1 MESMLHRSF
10 IATIIFVSS
19 NSDSLTEILRVGR
32 TVMFTIILLLMGYT
46 RQDNGKLL
54 DLVIDASFNLCP
66 VLSIIVMQIAP
77 RRLTLLLTSGTAFL
91 ESRAGRPVN
100 IREREGWIE
109 PCLAASTG
117 EKPMNSLPKGF

>member
-10 IATIIFVSS
+10 TETIIFVSS
-19 NSDSLTEILRVGR
+19 NSDSLTGILRVGR

-46 RQDNGKLL
+46 RQDNGKSLV
-54 DLVIDASFNLCP
+54 LVIDASFNLCP

-77 RRLTLLLTSGTAFL
+77 RRLTSLLTSGTAFL
-91 ESRAGRPVN
+91 ESRARRPVN
-100 IREREGWIE
+100 IRERGRGIE

-117 EKPMNSLPKGF
+117 EKPMNALPKGF